1 MENTGLINAKTQKGN
16 IKKEKEHKGHGG
28 RIVLAGLLIALIY
41 WASKD
46 DK

>member
-1 MENTGLINAKTQKGN
+1 MENTGLISADSKKN